1 MRKLFS
7 VVSNRGRDVVVSK
20 NLAIAVVDDH
30 ESFRV
35 TLVESLFSLGY
46 EASGYASAEDYLCG
60 MTSARFDCVITD
72 IQMPGMSGLDLTKRL
87 VSQGS
92 TTPIVSITAHSDWN
106 LEAEV
111 IAAGGVGL
119 LRKPFEIEDLIK
131 CIEEGV
137 KGKPQIPK

>member
-1 MRKLFS
+1 
-7 VVSNRGRDVVVSK
+7 VSK
-20 NLAIAVVDDH
+20 NLAIAVVDDD

-60 MTSARFDCVITD
+60 MTGARFDCVITD
-72 IQMPGMSGLDLTKRL
+72 IQMPGMSGLDLTKHL

-137 KGKPQIPK
+137 KGKPQK